1 MSGILEN
8 KNTTIMNSILKKVL
22 TYLVLPVII
31 AGMTYAIVESVME
44 PVEFNKYRAYRE
56 DVAIQ
61 RLKDIRDLQVAFK
74 NVNGRYS
81 PTVDSLKWFYNEGK
95 MKVVMQVGSQDD
107 SVAVANT
114 QALKKR
120 KPKIKPEEMLE
131 LSLKGEKL
139 VFKIENE
146 IAVKDTL
153 FNGRPD
159 FCVDSLAFIP
169 FCGDSVIME
178 STIKTVS
185 GVKVPLFEASMPFKS
200 LLRGLNNQLRINL
213 DAEREDQGK
222 YKGLQVGSISA
233 PNNNAGNWE

>member
-1 MSGILEN
+1 
-8 KNTTIMNSILKKVL
+8 MNSILKKVL
-22 TYLVLPVII
+22 TYLVLPVVI
-31 AGMTYAIVESVME
+31 AGMTYALVSSVME
-44 PVEFNKYRAYRE
+44 PVEFNKHRAYRE
-56 DVAIQ
+56 GIAIQ

-74 NVNGRYS
+74 NVYARYS

-95 MKVVMQVGSQDD
+95 MKMVMQVGSQDD

-120 KPKIKPEEMLE
+120 KPKIKPEEMLA
-131 LSLKGEKL
+131 LYQNGEKL

-153 FNGRPD
+153 FNGRED

-169 FCGDSVIME
+169 FCGDSIIME
-178 STIKTVS
+178 STIKKVS
-185 GVKVPLFEASMPFKS
+185 GVNVPLFEAKMPFKA
-200 LLRGLNNQLRINL
+200 LLKGLNNQLRINL

-222 YKGLQVGSISA
+222 YKGLQVGSIDA